1 MRILSLTLIA
11 LLASL
16 SGVAAQMTVEVLVD
30 QTQFLR
36 DEAVRVKVRVTNR
49 SGQTLRLGDDA
60 EWLSFSVE
68 GVEGARAVQL
78 SEPPVAGAFT
88 LESSRMATRTVNLAP
103 HFDLS
108 QPGRYAVTATVR
120 VKEWNEELA
129 SRPQPID
136 IVRGLKVW
144 EQEFGV
150 PSAGGSPELRKYSL
164 QQASFLKQ
172 LQLYVRVSEADD
184 ARVLR
189 VFAVGSLVSF
199 SAPEAQVDRQS
210 QLHVLFQTGA
220 RAFSYNV
227 VTPDAEVV
235 VRQTHEYAGSR
246 PRLSKGEEGRISV
259 TGGVRRFTA
268 TDVPPTEVAG
278 ASFTNSPAAP
288 EPSPAP
294 PLDKKKKKDAKAR
307 QK

>member
-1 MRILSLTLIA
+1 
-11 LLASL
+11 
-16 SGVAAQMTVEVLVD
+16 MTVEVLLD

-78 SEPPVAGAFT
+78 SDPPVAGAFT

-103 HFDLS
+103 YFDLT

-120 VKEWNEELA
+120 VKEWNEELS
-129 SRPQPID
+129 SRPQPIE

-144 EQEFGV
+144 EQVFGV
-150 PSAGGSPELRKYSL
+150 PSTGGSPELRKYSL
-164 QQASFLKQ
+164 QQASYLKQ
-172 LQLYVRVSEADD
+172 LQLYVRVSD
-184 ARVLR
+184 AEDAHVLR
-189 VFAVGSLVSF
+189 VFPLGPLVSF
-199 SAPEAQVDRQS
+199 GVPESQVDRQS

-235 VRQTHEYAGSR
+235 LRQTHEYAGTR
-246 PRLSKGEEGRISV
+246 PHLSKGEDGKISV
-259 TGGVRRFTA
+259 TGGLRRFTS
-268 TDVPPTEVAG
+268 TDVPPSEVAG
-278 ASFTNSPAAP
+278 ASFTNAPVAP